1 MLSRPKKASETG
13 NFELRNSTNAVDA
26 PQIIGAWAD
35 EALATSS
42 LDIFSAFGF
51 QIPVEMIC
59 RPLRDSLQYTRLL
72 ALFRTQD
79 RQIRCC
85 LDEVPLFD
93 LPDYTAFSYCWG
105 SLDDTGLFLST
116 IKVSTSDKI
125 SERLHYLK
133 NFTSMGG
140 GFMYQPTGTT
150 GKGGHQVQLMR
161 IIYSRVT
168 GVIAWIGESSDD
180 SSQAIAAL
188 KRMPATT
195 SSSARDTIWEGL
207 ESLFARPYW
216 KRIWI
221 IQEIVVVAKISF
233 VALTP
238 LPGVKWKLQT
248 KGARQKPTTHTSKPF
263 QASGGNPITKSRWAF

>member
-1 MLSRPKKASETG
+1 LLSRPKKASETG
-13 NFELRNSTNAVDA
+13 NFELWNSTNAVDA

-42 LDIFSAFGF
+42 LDIFSAFGL

-72 ALFRTQD
+72 ALFRTQN

-140 GFMYQPTGTT
+140 GFMYQPMGIT
-150 GKGGHQVQLMR
+150 GKG
-161 IIYSRVT
+161 
-168 GVIAWIGESSDD
+168 
-180 SSQAIAAL
+180 
-188 KRMPATT
+188 
-195 SSSARDTIWEGL
+195 DTKCN
-207 ESLFARPYW
+207 S
-216 KRIWI
+216 
-221 IQEIVVVAKISF
+221 
-233 VALTP
+233 
-238 LPGVKWKLQT
+238 
-248 KGARQKPTTHTSKPF
+248 
-263 QASGGNPITKSRWAF
+263 